1 MAITLTRSGPRAHA
15 EGMPEKRPDP
25 EVPAKAQRRRHS
37 AEYKLAILE
46 EADRATEPGEV
57 GALLRREGLYSSHLA
72 AWRKQRREGTL
83 AGPRRRGR
91 KTKDPLEIENEQLR
105 KENARLVHRLG
116 QAETIISVQKKLSRL
131 LGIEQPTDT
140 DTES

>member
-1 MAITLTRSGPRAHA
+1 
-15 EGMPEKRPDP
+15 MPESPPDP
-25 EVPAKAQRRRHS
+25 EVPEKARRRRHN
-37 AEYKLAILE
+37 AEYKLQILE

-83 AGPRRRGR
+83 AGPRGR
-91 KTKDPLEIENEQLR
+91 KGKDPLEIENEQLR
-105 KENARLVHRLG
+105 KENARLVHRLD

-131 LGIEQPTDT
+131 LGIEQPTGE